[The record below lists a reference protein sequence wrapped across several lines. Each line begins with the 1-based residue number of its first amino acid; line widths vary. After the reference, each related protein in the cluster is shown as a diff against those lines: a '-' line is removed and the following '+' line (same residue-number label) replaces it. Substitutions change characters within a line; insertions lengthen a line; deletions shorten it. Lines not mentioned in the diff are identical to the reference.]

1 MRDLSELDSFRV
13 RDRQVVE
20 HYGSVGD
27 ETCGVFRIPFGGR
40 DFMCVASADEG
51 WDHVSVS
58 LPNRCPSYPE
68 MDFIKRRFF
77 KDDEVAMQL
86 HVAVKDHIS
95 LHPYALHLW
104 RPHDLSIPLPPGE
117 FV

>member
-1 MRDLSELDSFRV
+1 MRDLGELDSFRV
-13 RDRQVVE
+13 RDRQVIE
-20 HYGSVGD
+20 HYGDVGD
-27 ETCGVFRIPFGGR
+27 ETCGVFRIPHGGR
-40 DFMCVASADEG
+40 EFTCIASANDG

-58 LPNRCPSYPE
+58 LPTRCPSYPE

-86 HVAVKDHIS
+86 HVPVKDHVNVH
-95 LHPYALHLW
+95 LYCLHLW
-104 RPHDLSIPLPPGE
+104 RPHDAPVPLPPIV